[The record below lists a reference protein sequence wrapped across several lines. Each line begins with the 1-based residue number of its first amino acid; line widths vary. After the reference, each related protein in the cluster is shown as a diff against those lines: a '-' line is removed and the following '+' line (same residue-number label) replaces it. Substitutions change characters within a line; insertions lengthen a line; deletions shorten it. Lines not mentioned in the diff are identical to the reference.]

1 MSDIAAL
8 PVRGDV
14 FVDTRDAGR
23 VLRASWHHESGVV
36 VLSLWRGG
44 SCVGTFQLDA
54 DEVPAL
60 IGSLAGGLAEGY
72 RDSRGSDSHTG

>member
-1 MSDIAAL
+1 MSDLSAL
-8 PVRGDV
+8 PVRGEV
-14 FVDTRDAGR
+14 FSDTRGSGR

-44 SCVGTFQLDA
+44 SCVGTFQLAA

-60 IGSLAGGLAEGY
+60 IESLAGGLAEGY
-72 RDSRGSDSHTG
+72 RDHRGCDSRTG